1 MASGC
6 CLALLL
12 HAGPL
17 ATGWLT
23 DIGQAVAA
31 AAAGCWLLGCFF
43 VDVLEYS
50 SASYKSQQTSN
61 QHMSVEN
68 YE

>member
-1 MASGC
+1 
-6 CLALLL
+6 
-12 HAGPL
+12 
-17 ATGWLT
+17 
-23 DIGQAVAA
+23 
-31 AAAGCWLLGCFF
+31 LGCFF